1 MIPTVALCSQNV
13 VSYLLNNEQL
23 YKYLLVP
30 SRENLALMSIRPK
43 LVRPELLRVGYIE
56 SLNLEIYAYDGVYEG
71 DDGNLAQYI
80 PDNHMIIGVPG
91 RGKRL
96 FGAVTQLEDDKQFRT
111 YEGAYIPKVT
121 GNTESDTTTLAM
133 SSRCVV
139 CPEFLDDWATL
150 KVK

>member
-1 MIPTVALCSQNV
+1 M
-13 VSYLLNNEQL
+13 
-23 YKYLLVP
+23 
-30 SRENLALMSIRPK
+30 
-43 LVRPELLRVGYIE
+43 LRVGYIE

-80 PDNHMIIGVPG
+80 PEDHLIIGVPG